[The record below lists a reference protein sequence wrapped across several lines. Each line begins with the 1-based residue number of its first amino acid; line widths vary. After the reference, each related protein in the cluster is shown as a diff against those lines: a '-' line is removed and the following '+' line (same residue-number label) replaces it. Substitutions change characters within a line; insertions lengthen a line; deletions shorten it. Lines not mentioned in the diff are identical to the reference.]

1 MTEREELVGIEM
13 VSSHKPKEDD
23 NFWNFLATGTEC
35 VLPAF
40 TAIFVL
46 RIIQYR
52 IELKIENWQKRK
64 QIEALTRGMDTGNK
78 PTSFPGIRF
87 PKA

>member
-13 VSSHKPKEDD
+13 VSSHKPQEDD

-40 TAIFVL
+40 TAIFAL

-64 QIEALTRGMDTGNK
+64 QFEVMAKEMGTQE
-78 PTSFPGIRF
+78 
-87 PKA
+87 